1 MTVGQRIAKCRKNKN
16 ISQEQLAEMLE
27 VSRQTVSK
35 WETDAATPD
44 TGNMMWL
51 ARILEVSV
59 EYLACGGEA
68 PPRKSPS
75 ANVKKSEPIKDGADE
90 MDEEDDEEER
100 ERRDNRKFWGFV
112 LLVLGVTAF
121 VRFFNPD
128 IGDLPL
134 TSEFLGLK
142 IIEAAILSIPVIF
155 GLKLMLDKK

>member
-112 LLVLGVTAF
+112 LFIWGLTSI
-121 VRFFNPD
+121 VRFFNP
-128 IGDLPL
+128 GMEFH
-134 TSEFLGLK
+134 SEEWWAKAIVFM
-142 IIEAAILSIPVIF
+142 IISIPCIF
-155 GLKLMLDKK
+155 GLKLLMEKK